1 MTRTH
6 TDLPRKE
13 KVLSESRLLRCDH
26 CRKLLGVIVHRYWRM
41 RFCSADC
48 VIAYQRRLD
57 EETKA
62 KISLLRVA

>member
-1 MTRTH
+1 MTQTH
-6 TDLPRKE
+6 TDLSQRDKA
-13 KVLSESRLLRCDH
+13 LSEGRLFRCDH

-62 KISLLRVA
+62 KISLLRAA